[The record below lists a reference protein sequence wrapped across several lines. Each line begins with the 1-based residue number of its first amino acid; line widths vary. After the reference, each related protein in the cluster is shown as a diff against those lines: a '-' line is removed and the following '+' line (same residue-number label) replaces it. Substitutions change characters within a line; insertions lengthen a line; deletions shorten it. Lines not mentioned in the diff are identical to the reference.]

1 MLDSIHHRLRNT
13 CCNMLAGC
21 KRRRT
26 DNGNISTATRS
37 KTRRISIKTERPNK
51 TRVFMRIGR
60 ARIAIPTRHISIR
73 IKHHINNNNNR
84 DHMAE
89 TLGIVV
95 EDEVSLIS
103 SSSTRTSTKDKINT
117 STVPCWRILGLS

>member
-1 MLDSIHHRLRNT
+1 MLDSIHHRHRNT

-37 KTRRISIKTERPNK
+37 KTRRISTKTERPNK

-60 ARIAIPTRHISIR
+60 ARIAIPTRHISIK
-73 IKHHINNNNNR
+73 IKHHINNNNR

-89 TLGIVV
+89 TSGIVA
-95 EDEVSLIS
+95 EDVVSPIS